1 MKATVI
7 YGVSGSGKSTLA
19 KSLNDG
25 RTIHIER
32 DIIRFDKDWMNLV
45 DWEKY
50 SPDRNTEYIIDTLW
64 RVQICAAAR
73 IREDLIISDTLC
85 KVGDRR
91 ILNHLLKFLG
101 YDVEFIRV
109 DTPFEECIQRD
120 YKRGKLSV
128 GKDVILKQH
137 KSLSSYKDHL

>member
-7 YGVSGSGKSTLA
+7 YGVSGSGKSTFA
-19 KSLNDG
+19 KSLNG
-25 RTIHIER
+25 GETIHVER
-32 DIIRFDKDWMNLV
+32 DIIRFNDNFMNLV

-50 SPDRNTEYIIDTLW
+50 SPDRNTEYIVDTLW
-64 RVQICAAAR
+64 RVQVCDAAR
-73 IREDLIISDTLC
+73 IHKDIIISDTLC
-85 KVGDRR
+85 KVSDRR

-120 YKRGKLSV
+120 HSRGKLSV
-128 GKDVILKQH
+128 GKDVIFKQH
-137 KSLSSYKDHL
+137 NSLSSYKDHL